1 MKYGLPYK
9 GSKNKLAERIVRLL
23 PKRTNLV
30 DLFCGGCAVSHAALV
45 MGKYEHIHIND
56 LNWMAP
62 TLFIDALN
70 GKYNNDTRWIS
81 REDFFRLRDTDP
93 YVAVVWSFG
102 NNLRDY
108 LYSQE
113 IEPLKKAI
121 HYAIFF
127 SDYSLGKALGHDL
140 SFIDP
145 IKDVQ
150 RRYVAVK
157 RYFSQYGHFQ
167 QQSLERGG
175 YDASRTLCS
184 DSKTQLYSG
193 GQSTAPVMVHGRT
206 ETPRLQSAEAVC
218 RLNTNL
224 QSFGGGKRVSQ
235 IGSDRKKAQ
244 YLSEYHPLE
253 RSMGGGCSTDKTS
266 GPRNCN
272 TRNVST
278 GCLQSKKK
286 KICKRP
292 WEAEHRERANS
303 IAQASVSGASAQSAN
318 HQGGGQNLP
327 ITSSVLDYAEVEIP
341 KDSVIYCDIPYE
353 GTNVYNGAEH
363 FDYER
368 FYDWAERQ
376 TEPVFISSYQMP
388 PDRFDCIQE
397 WSHRS
402 TLNDRLNNAVTE
414 RIFVPRHQA
423 ERGNIVKQLSLD
435 LFSE

>member
-102 NNLRDY
+102 NNMRSY

-167 QQSLERGG
+167 QQSIEGG
-175 YDASRTLCS
+175 AKSATPVIRMQNGLQEEGTGRWNCATDLWKAECGLTQFGQPVLLQSWNMEQACQSDWKRQKEGSISLGISLSRKVNGWGAQPTKQAALGTATHGMYQPGVCNQKKKSASDLG
-184 DSKTQLYSG
+184 KP
-193 GQSTAPVMVHGRT
+193 STESEPTALH
-206 ETPRLQSAEAVC
+206 RLQ
-218 RLNTNL
+218 
-224 QSFGGGKRVSQ
+224 
-235 IGSDRKKAQ
+235 
-244 YLSEYHPLE
+244 Y
-253 RSMGGGCSTDKTS
+253 
-266 GPRNCN
+266 
-272 TRNVST
+272 
-278 GCLQSKKK
+278 
-286 KICKRP
+286 
-292 WEAEHRERANS
+292 RERQHS
-303 IAQASVSGASAQSAN
+303 
-318 HQGGGQNLP
+318 LP
-327 ITSSVLDYAEVEIP
+327 TI
-341 KDSVIYCDIPYE
+341 K
-353 GTNVYNGAEH
+353 GGAEFAH
-363 FDYER
+363 
-368 FYDWAERQ
+368 
-376 TEPVFISSYQMP
+376 
-388 PDRFDCIQE
+388 
-397 WSHRS
+397 H
-402 TLNDRLNNAVTE
+402 
-414 RIFVPRHQA
+414 
-423 ERGNIVKQLSLD
+423 KQCA
-435 LFSE
+435 